1 MRGPSSLAG
10 EAFLEA
16 FLRQSSV
23 ALKKVVNGE
32 KSE

>member
-1 MRGPSSLAG
+1 MRRPFPLAG
-10 EAFLEA
+10 AAFLEA
-16 FLRQSSV
+16 LLRQSSV